1 LPCAL
6 RRYATDGLDQAMKA
20 FFYAVES
27 LLLQNNTE
35 LTMDNPQFQFIYQ
48 VG

>member
-1 LPCAL
+1 
-6 RRYATDGLDQAMKA
+6 MKA

-35 LTMDNPQFQFIYQ
+35 LSLDNPQFQFIYQ
-48 VG
+48 VCEHGDSGLR